1 MIAVKTIKSVT
12 TRGRKIYTKQINIKN
27 KTNEESIRKTLDN
40 NNIHGNRGQLVN
52 GECAWYST

>member
-12 TRGRKIYTKQINIKN
+12 TRGRKSHTRQINIKN

-40 NNIHGNRGQLVN
+40 NNIHRNRG
-52 GECAWYST
+52 

>member
-52 GECAWYST
+52 G